1 MRKHPV
7 EEYIYKE
14 AKDKALCEPVILHEE
29 NNRKEQRNEELT
41 DREET
46 LKYKLQIWEINEEE
60 YRDRMRV
67 ILNIRIEKTKSTV
80 DLLLWLA

>member
-46 LKYKLQIWEINEEE
+46 LKYKLQI
-60 YRDRMRV
+60 
-67 ILNIRIEKTKSTV
+67 
-80 DLLLWLA
+80 